1 MWRSMRSGYDSGVEW
16 TCFRVHI
23 CDERGR
29 PRVAATKLH
38 VTLFWMSGT
47 GLSEEAGSVKGSVN

>member
-16 TCFRVHI
+16 TCFRAHI

-29 PRVAATKLH
+29 RPPRVAATKLH
-38 VTLFWMSGT
+38 VTLFWMS
-47 GLSEEAGSVKGSVN
+47 EEAGSVN